1 MNHPTPNAVSSAP
14 NAVSNGINK
23 AIRGFTLIEVLVALL
38 VFCLI
43 ATAAAEV
50 GGNYITS
57 FERIRDKT
65 LAGWVAEN
73 RINELRLQDELPG
86 ISENSEDTDFGNFRW
101 RVTTVVE
108 ATAEPTM
115 RRIEV
120 TVAKYSGAQS
130 EPFAVHTLAA
140 FLGET

>member
-1 MNHPTPNAVSSAP
+1 MSRPQ
-14 NAVSNGINK
+14 
-23 AIRGFTLIEVLVALL
+23 RGFTLIEVLVALL
-38 VFCLI
+38 VFGLI

-101 RVTTVVE
+101 RVSTVVE

>member
-1 MNHPTPNAVSSAP
+1 MSRPQ
-14 NAVSNGINK
+14 
-23 AIRGFTLIEVLVALL
+23 RGFTLIEVLVALL
-38 VFCLI
+38 VFGLI

-73 RINELRLQDELPG
+73 RISELRLQDELPG